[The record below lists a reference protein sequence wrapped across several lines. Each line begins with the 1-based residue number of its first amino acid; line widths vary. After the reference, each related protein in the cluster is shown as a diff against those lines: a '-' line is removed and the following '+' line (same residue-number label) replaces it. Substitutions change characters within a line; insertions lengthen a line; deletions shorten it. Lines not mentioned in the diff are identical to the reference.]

1 MNAAVLEKQL
11 LGNTIP
17 GLEIPA
23 RAEDLTPE
31 LLTRVIDDM
40 YPGTR
45 VTDIEFLHVTHYG
58 EEMVSTSDR
67 GKLRLTYENAP
78 VELPRDV
85 VLKMKRDDF
94 ELGALYDT
102 EVGFYRH
109 FRNELTIESPHAV
122 GAVYEPDTLR
132 FILLLED
139 LSLKGAR
146 FLNASQHVTVEQVD
160 SILDTQ
166 ARLHAHFWD
175 SPRFRGDLAGI
186 QSHVSGRLHAHFN
199 RRHPKVPIESVAE
212 HPWKQEL
219 LARVGKN
226 PPELWAETLKAQAYQ
241 ATLPQTIVHGDAH
254 IGNTYLLPDGT
265 GGLVDWQLTVRGAWV
280 HDMNYTIITA
290 LEPEVARANE
300 QELLKRY
307 LERLAQY
314 GASSPPSFD
323 EAWKA
328 YRMGPAWDLEVG
340 WLIVPD
346 FSYGPEISKTNHYR
360 TAQAYIDLET
370 AKIIERF
377 A

>member
-1 MNAAVLEKQL
+1 MPTGVLEKQL
-11 LGNTIP
+11 LGNAIP
-17 GLEIPA
+17 GLDIPM
-23 RAEDLTPE
+23 RAEELTPE

-45 VTDIEFLHVTHYG
+45 VTNIEFLHVAHYG
-58 EEMVSTSDR
+58 EQMVSTSDR

-78 VELPRDV
+78 ADLPTQLI
-85 VLKMKRDDF
+85 LKMKRDDF

-109 FRNELTIESPHAV
+109 FRDEVTIEAPRAV
-122 GAVYEPDTLR
+122 GAVYDPDTMR
-132 FILLLED
+132 FVLLLDD
-139 LSLKGAR
+139 LTLKGAR
-146 FLNASQHVTVEQVD
+146 FLNAVQHVTVEEVD
-160 SILDTQ
+160 SILDSQ

-175 SPRFRGDLAGI
+175 SPRFRSDLAGI
-186 QSHVSGRLHAHFN
+186 QSHVAGRLHDHFN
-199 RRHPKVPIESVAE
+199 RRHPRVPIESVAE

-280 HDMNYTIITA
+280 HDVNYTIITA
-290 LEPEVARANE
+290 LPPEVARANE
-300 QELLKRY
+300 QDLLKRY
-307 LERLAQY
+307 LARLRECGVA
-314 GASSPPSFD
+314 SPPSFD
-323 EAWKA
+323 EAWLA

-346 FSYGPEISKTNHYR
+346 FSYGPEISRTNHYR
-360 TAQAYIDLET
+360 TAQAYIDRET
-370 AKIIERF
+370 AKVIK
-377 A
+377 AHA